1 MLVSFRGDRK
11 RKCNTGHFLQY
22 LLPHSLV
29 GQVQVG
35 SSAGAAPLRKDI
47 EGAQSS
53 VQVGQK
59 STVEG
64 KAKNR
69 TDWISKRTGFRE
81 EIRA

>member
-1 MLVSFRGDRK
+1 MLMPFRGHWK

-53 VQVGQK
+53 VQMGQK
-59 STVEG
+59 SIGEG
-64 KAKNR
+64 KAKNW
-69 TDWISKRTGFRE
+69 TDWISKRTGFRDE
-81 EIRA
+81 SRA

>member
-1 MLVSFRGDRK
+1 MLMPFRGHWK